1 MNIRES
7 MEQREQ
13 KMLSP
18 YAALSLCS
26 RGRERQEEECDVRTV
41 YQRDR
46 DRILH
51 SKAFRR
57 MKDKTQVFVAP
68 QGDHYRTR
76 LTHTLEVSQIAR
88 TIAKALRLNEDLV
101 EAIALGHDLG
111 HTPFGHA
118 GERALD
124 AVNPDGFAHYK
135 QSVRVAQVLEKNG
148 EGLNL
153 TWEVRDGILNH
164 RTSGNPSTLEGQV
177 VRLSDKIAYIHHD
190 MDDAQRAG
198 IISEDDIPVTL
209 RMLLGYT
216 TRERLNTFVHDVI
229 ENSLEQDTIKMS
241 AEIYEALKHLADRA
255 GVQLPK
261 IEYSGEA
268 KKKAE
273 RRAALLEINKLAA
286 GYFYYQLRRESG
298 RQAHEY
304 LTGRGLSEE
313 TIRKFG
319 LGYSDKYSD
328 DLYKYL
334 KSKNYSD
341 ELLRDSGLFNVDER
355 RGMYDKF
362 WNRVIFPIMDVN
374 NRVIGFGGRVMGDGK
389 PKYLNSP
396 ETTIFDKS
404 RNLYGLN
411 VARTTRKNYLILCE
425 GYMDVISMH
434 QAGFTNAVA
443 SLGTALTSGHASL
456 LKRYTQEVLLLY
468 DSDDAGVRA
477 ALRAIPIL
485 REAGVSSRVVNLKPH
500 KDPDEFIK
508 ALGAEEFEK
517 RLEQAMDSF
526 MFRIHMAEREFPME
540 EPQGQNRFF
549 ERCAQMLLELSDEL
563 ERNLYIEA
571 IVKDYRS
578 SGISVENLKKR
589 VGALAMKGTPAEQ
602 RIQPKPV
609 GAGQQ
614 KKKESA
620 AEKAQKLMLTWLV
633 TYPGI
638 FDTVEKYI
646 QPSDFV
652 VPLYRQVAEMLYQQH
667 RDGDVNPARLM
678 NAFIDSEEQREVSSL
693 FNATIHLETPEEQNR
708 AFSDAVIRIK
718 DESLKERN
726 RTWDPTD
733 IQGLQELVKAKK
745 ELEELGRKR
754 QQLHISF
761 E

>member
-1 MNIRES
+1 MRYSDDII
-7 MEQREQ
+7 
-13 KMLSP
+13 
-18 YAALSLCS
+18 
-26 RGRERQEEECDVRTV
+26 EEV
-41 YQRDR
+41 
-46 DRILH
+46 
-51 SKAFRR
+51 R
-57 MKDKTQVFVAP
+57 MKNDIVDV
-68 QGDHYRTR
+68 
-76 LTHTLEVSQIAR
+76 VSQYVKLNKR
-88 TIAKALRLNEDLV
+88 GSTYFGLCPFHNEKTPSFSVTPAKQMYYC
-101 EAIALGHDLG
+101 
-111 HTPFGHA
+111 FGCGA
-118 GERALD
+118 G
-124 AVNPDGFAHYK
+124 
-135 QSVRVAQVLEKNG
+135 
-148 EGLNL
+148 
-153 TWEVRDGILNH
+153 
-164 RTSGNPSTLEGQV
+164 GNVFNFVME
-177 VRLSDKIAYIHHD
+177 Y
-190 MDDAQRAG
+190 
-198 IISEDDIPVTL
+198 EN
-209 RMLLGYT
+209 YT
-216 TRERLNTFVHDVI
+216 FG
-229 ENSLEQDTIKMS
+229 
-241 AEIYEALKHLADRA
+241 EALQHLADRA

-261 IEYSGEA
+261 IESSGEA
-268 KKKAE
+268 KRKAE

-286 GYFYYQLRRESG
+286 GYFYYQLRRENG
-298 RQAHEY
+298 RQAHAY

-313 TIRKFG
+313 TIKKFG

-485 REAGVSSRVVNLKPH
+485 REAGVTSRVVNLRPH

-526 MFRIHMAEREFPME
+526 MFRVHMAEREFPME

-571 IVKDYRS
+571 IVKDSRS

-602 RIQPKPV
+602 RVQPKPV
-609 GAGQQ
+609 GGSQP

-708 AFSDAVIRIK
+708 AFSDAVLRIK

-733 IQGLQELVKAKK
+733 MQGLQELVKAKK
-745 ELEELGRKR
+745 ELEDLGRKR

>member
-1 MNIRES
+1 MRYSDDII
-7 MEQREQ
+7 
-13 KMLSP
+13 
-18 YAALSLCS
+18 
-26 RGRERQEEECDVRTV
+26 EEV
-41 YQRDR
+41 
-46 DRILH
+46 
-51 SKAFRR
+51 R
-57 MKDKTQVFVAP
+57 MKNDIVDV
-68 QGDHYRTR
+68 
-76 LTHTLEVSQIAR
+76 VSQYV
-88 TIAKALRLNEDLV
+88 KLNRRGNTYFGLCPFHNEK
-101 EAIALGHDLG
+101 
-111 HTPFGHA
+111 TPSFSVTPSKQMYYCFGCGA
-118 GERALD
+118 G
-124 AVNPDGFAHYK
+124 
-135 QSVRVAQVLEKNG
+135 
-148 EGLNL
+148 
-153 TWEVRDGILNH
+153 
-164 RTSGNPSTLEGQV
+164 GNVYNFVME
-177 VRLSDKIAYIHHD
+177 Y
-190 MDDAQRAG
+190 
-198 IISEDDIPVTL
+198 EN
-209 RMLLGYT
+209 YT
-216 TRERLNTFVHDVI
+216 FG
-229 ENSLEQDTIKMS
+229 
-241 AEIYEALKHLADRA
+241 EALQHLADRA

-261 IEYSGEA
+261 IEYSREA
-268 KKKAE
+268 REKAE
-273 RRAALLEINKLAA
+273 TRATLLEINKLAA
-286 GYFYYQLRRESG
+286 SYFYYQLRRENGS
-298 RQAHEY
+298 QAYTY
-304 LTGRGLSEE
+304 LINRGVSED
-313 TIRKFG
+313 TIKKFG

-328 DLYKYL
+328 DLYKFL

-341 ELLRDSGLFNVDER
+341 DLLRESGLFNVDER
-355 RGMYDKF
+355 HGMYDKF

-396 ETTIFDKS
+396 ETKIFDKS

-411 VARTTRKNYLILCE
+411 IARTTRKNYLILCE

-485 REAGVSSRVVNLKPH
+485 REAGITSRVVSLKPH

-508 ALGAEEFEK
+508 ALGGEEFEK

-526 MFRIHMAEREFPME
+526 MFRIHMAQKEFTME

-571 IVKDYRS
+571 IVKDYRGY
-578 SGISVENLKKR
+578 GISVEDLRKR
-589 VGALAMKGTPAEQ
+589 VNTLALKGTPAEQ
-602 RIQPKPV
+602 RIQPKTT
-609 GAGQQ
+609 GAQP
-614 KKKESA
+614 KKKDSA
-620 AEKAQKLMLTWLV
+620 SEKAQKLMLTWLV

-638 FDTVEKYI
+638 FDTVVRYI

-667 RDGDVNPARLM
+667 EEGDVNPARLM

-708 AFSDAVIRIK
+708 AFSDAVLRIR
-718 DESLKERN
+718 DESLKEKN
-726 RTWDPTD
+726 KTLDPAD
-733 IQGLQELVKAKK
+733 MKGLQELVKAKK
-745 ELEELGRKR
+745 DLEDLRRKR